1 MTIRML
7 LLAILALFT
16 APVLADPSMPSDP
29 SDPVTEQE
37 LQQLIAQCV
46 ACHGEHGD
54 SDDPAV
60 PPISGLSAVEMLD
73 AVEDFYF
80 FERHCPKGG
89 GATAQAQ
96 SGARDM
102 CDVSDRM
109 TREEVLA
116 IGRHFESGGSD

>member
-1 MTIRML
+1 MTLRIL
-7 LLAILALFT
+7 PLAILALFA

-29 SDPVTEQE
+29 SDRVTEQE

-54 SDDPAV
+54 SDDPAI
-60 PPISGLSAVEMLD
+60 PSISGLSAAEMLD
-73 AVEDFYF
+73 AMEDFYF

-89 GATAQAQ
+89 DATAQAQ

-116 IGRHFESGGSD
+116 IGRYFESVGSD